1 MSHFRQWWLAWL
13 TLRFPSDDLF
23 YYGRIIYQLRYS
35 KMPAPIKTRR
45 GKILAIRETFF
56 IPKEHMCCIRRPV
69 SAAKSTSL
77 TWETGRSVHERIND
91 TTRPYPDRRRFW
103 ARPRDRPLSA
113 SGGAKVYWSRLSL
126 WTTTTSFNSWHFPM
140 VQWSSSRNTS
150 VPLLWGLK
158 FMNHRQ
164 PSFYSIWHVTI
175 PWPFLVTVWSVIV
188 RK

>member
-1 MSHFRQWWLAWL
+1 MAWF
-13 TLRFPSDDLF
+13 TGFP
-23 YYGRIIYQLRYS
+23 
-35 KMPAPIKTRR
+35 M
-45 GKILAIRETFF
+45 
-56 IPKEHMCCIRRPV
+56 

-77 TWETGRSVHERIND
+77 TWETGRSMHERIKD

-126 WTTTTSFNSWHFPM
+126 WTTTTSFLTFSSGSM
-140 VQWSSSRNTS
+140 VFSRNTS

-158 FMNHRQ
+158 FMNHSQ

-175 PWPFLVTVWSVIV
+175 PCDRVICYREKVMTVRPQCGLTDCQFSIKWITNDACLFLVGGVLN
-188 RK
+188 KCLLCYY

>member
-1 MSHFRQWWLAWL
+1 MIRINEMAWF
-13 TLRFPSDDLF
+13 TGFP
-23 YYGRIIYQLRYS
+23 
-35 KMPAPIKTRR
+35 M
-45 GKILAIRETFF
+45 
-56 IPKEHMCCIRRPV
+56 

-77 TWETGRSVHERIND
+77 TWETGRSMHERIKD

-126 WTTTTSFNSWHFPM
+126 WTTTTSFLTFSSGSM
-140 VQWSSSRNTS
+140 VFSRNTS

-158 FMNHRQ
+158 FMNHSQ

-175 PWPFLVTVWSVIV
+175 PCDRVICYREKVMTVRPQCGLTDCQFSIKWRTNDARLFLVGGVI
-188 RK
+188 